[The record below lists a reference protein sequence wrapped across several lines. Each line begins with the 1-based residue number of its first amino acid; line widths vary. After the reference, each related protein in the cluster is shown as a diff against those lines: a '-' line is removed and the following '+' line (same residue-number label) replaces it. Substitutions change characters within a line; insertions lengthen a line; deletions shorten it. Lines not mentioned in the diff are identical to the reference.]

1 MCWQRGS
8 SRSGKILQGVRK
20 FHPSGV
26 ECRYT
31 RHMEKPRKRSP
42 TELPM
47 LFEIDPKP
55 LGEELT
61 ALGGF
66 ELRLTTSGGGNYN
79 D

>member
-1 MCWQRGS
+1 
-8 SRSGKILQGVRK
+8 
-20 FHPSGV
+20 V